1 MTQPEPKLSTARESL
16 ARLDARIAGLSDPR
30 HIAWLKI
37 YRQHWWGEV
46 INDVDMVMATMSRGP
61 ISYSFDGH
69 PFMSDGGTMAAVR
82 AWEDT
87 KAMYDGVVALGVRMA
102 GPFDQERV
110 FFDEHGL
117 SVSCI
122 LSTIYPGVFLGN
134 HNEPVEPDGFYL
146 LRWPSITSVRF
157 DAENLMMG
165 EDIHNGAPMVV
176 RKVPASATDSL
187 VDGPLP
193 LAA

>member
-1 MTQPEPKLSTARESL
+1 MNREPKLSTARESL
-16 ARLDARIAGLSDPR
+16 ARLDARIATLSDPR
-30 HIAWLKI
+30 QIAWLTA

-46 INDVDMVMATMSRGP
+46 INDVDMVMATMSRRP
-61 ISYSFDGH
+61 IRYSFDGH

-82 AWEDT
+82 TWDDT
-87 KAMYDGVVALGVRMA
+87 KAMYDGVVGMGVRMA
-102 GPFDQERV
+102 GPFDEERV

-117 SVSCI
+117 LVSCI
-122 LSTIYPGVFLGN
+122 LSTIYPSVFLAN
-134 HNEPVEPDGFYL
+134 HSEPVEPDSFYL

-157 DAENLMMG
+157 DADDLMMG
-165 EDIHNGAPMVV
+165 EEIHNGAPIVV
-176 RKVPASATDSL
+176 RKVSPDAIDGL